1 MVRPVFV
8 SPFVIGQLME
18 LGPRYFGSSDGW
30 NWIVPC
36 FGMFTNS
43 CGANCSTKA
52 MMPMSASSS
61 FIAAVASGALSEGN
75 WKTLRP
81 FSTRG
86 DLHGVGLGALLLGR
100 AEHARDGVAAGEER
114 LEDGLAEV
122 LLSDDCDAHGELS
135 GQ

>member
-1 MVRPVFV
+1 M
-8 SPFVIGQLME
+8 IGQLIE

-30 NWIVPC
+30 YWIVPC

-52 MMPMSASSS
+52 MMPMSASSA
-61 FIAAVASGALSEGN
+61 FIAAAASGALSEGN

-81 FSTRG
+81 FSRRR
-86 DLHGVGLGALLLGR
+86 DLQRVGLRALLLRR
-100 AEHARDGVAAGEER
+100 AEHARDRVAAGEER

-122 LLSDDCDAHGELS
+122 LLTDDCDAHGELP